1 MFRWILVLAALAF
14 LAAPTAAAADPAP
27 AQAAPAAVAAA
38 APPAEAAAPETA
50 DCSDAEIKAEVPAL
64 GEFHEVIY
72 PLWHDA
78 WPSQNFGLMKE
89 LLPQIK
95 AHVTAVQKAELPG
108 ILRDKQAKWDE
119 GVAGVAASAGAL
131 EQALAKD
138 DQQGALDAAEALHAG
153 FEGLVRTVRPRL
165 KELDAYHQVLYRIY
179 HYDWPQKN
187 RAALRQHAAE
197 LVASCAPLQ
206 TTAVPKRFAA
216 KEAQLRAEFAALCA
230 ATGELQA
237 LGDGADEKALGAAVE
252 KVHARY
258 QACESMFD

>member
-1 MFRWILVLAALAF
+1 MSRWILALVSLAL
-14 LAAPTAAAADPAP
+14 LAAPAAADPAP
-27 AQAAPAAVAAA
+27 APPAAVAAA
-38 APPAEAAAPETA
+38 APPAEAAARETA
-50 DCSDAEIKAEVPAL
+50 ECSDAELKAEVPAL
-64 GEFHEVIY
+64 SDFHEVIY

-78 WPSQNFGLMKE
+78 WPNKNFGLMKE

-95 AHVTAVQKAELPG
+95 AHVAAVQKAELPG
-108 ILRDKQAKWDE
+108 ILRDKQGKWDE
-119 GVAGVAASAGAL
+119 GVAGVAVSAGAL
-131 EQALAKD
+131 EQALAQD

-197 LVASCAPLQ
+197 LAASCEPLQ
-206 TTAVPKRFAA
+206 AAAVPKRFAA
-216 KEAQLRAEFAALCA
+216 KEAQLRESIAALCA
-230 ATGELQA
+230 ATAELQA
-237 LGDGADEKALGAAVE
+237 LGDGAEEKALGDAVE

-258 QACESMFD
+258 QACEQMFD